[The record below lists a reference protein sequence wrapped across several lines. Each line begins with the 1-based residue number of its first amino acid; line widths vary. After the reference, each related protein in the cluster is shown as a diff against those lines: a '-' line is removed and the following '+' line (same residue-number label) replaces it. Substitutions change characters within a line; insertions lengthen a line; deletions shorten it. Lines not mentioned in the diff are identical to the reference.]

1 MSLYSFFKCFFSE
14 SEKALRAILSNF
26 YGVCRRNA
34 RSTRVRVFSRKNVF
48 QEVTVY
54 IYTKKGETFIKAI
67 TYDSGLHLILDT
79 MKRGLWERKVSDPN
93 FRQFVGLLKY
103 ECLKHKRGF
112 FKLVSGQRPSNYV
125 QRARY
130 KVNAP
135 QMWHK
140 DIVDCQC

>member
-48 QEVTVY
+48 QAVTVY
-54 IYTKKGETFIKAI
+54 ISTKKGETFIKAI

-103 ECLKHKRGF
+103 ECLKHKCGF
-112 FKLVSGQRPSNYV
+112 FQIGQRTAITNPCSAY
-125 QRARY
+125 RY
-130 KVNAP
+130 KVI
-135 QMWHK
+135 HFS
-140 DIVDCQC
+140 DVSRGHC